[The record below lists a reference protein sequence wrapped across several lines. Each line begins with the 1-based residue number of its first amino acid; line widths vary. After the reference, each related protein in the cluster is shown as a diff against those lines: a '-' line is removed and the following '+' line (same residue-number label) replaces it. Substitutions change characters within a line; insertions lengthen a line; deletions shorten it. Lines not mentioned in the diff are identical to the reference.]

1 MNDHALIAR
10 MRQFYDTAIGTHP
23 DEPEY
28 DNAWDGLMAECE
40 GNMPRILAL
49 AEQALSAVLI
59 GRPAEYRGTTLQ
71 AIKDGTPLSRGR
83 ITTVWPDGRIE
94 VAMENGSTITG
105 PRDQFIVAAASEDS
119 HE

>member
-1 MNDHALIAR
+1 MSENYTREELLALRAWMTKHHKPERGVVERLIA
-10 MRQFYDTAIGTHP
+10 T
-23 DEPEY
+23 
-28 DNAWDGLMAECE
+28 
-40 GNMPRILAL
+40 AL
-49 AEQALSAVLI
+49 AAMERADAAVLI

-71 AIKDGTPLSRGR
+71 AIKGGTPLSRGR
-83 ITTVWPDGRIE
+83 ITTVWPDGRLD